1 MWHRYRQRY
10 YRHLF
15 WFSISLHALG
25 ATRAPRL
32 VPADPAK
39 PALGPS
45 NGGWSNPRTLPYG
58 VWITGA
64 DLHMLSLYNSMLS
77 TRRFVWLR
85 EFTNPRTEF
94 TNPRTAHRAPVAP
107 TPAIAHHPPHVLL
120 SIFLCGFWSYYQ
132 NCTKQSHHL
141 RMPRL
146 LSVWYSTPRL
156 VSILG
161 NLVRTPSR
169 HFCYYFLDT
178 FLIFQKSCETWR
190 KCFNSENVVRQ
201 HIV

>member
-1 MWHRYRQRY
+1 
-10 YRHLF
+10 
-15 WFSISLHALG
+15 
-25 ATRAPRL
+25 L

-107 TPAIAHHPPHVLL
+107 TPLSLTTRLMCFFQYFFVDFGVIIRIA
-120 SIFLCGFWSYYQ
+120 Q
-132 NCTKQSHHL
+132 NN
-141 RMPRL
+141 P
-146 LSVWYSTPRL
+146 
-156 VSILG
+156 I
-161 NLVRTPSR
+161 
-169 HFCYYFLDT
+169 
-178 FLIFQKSCETWR
+178 I
-190 KCFNSENVVRQ
+190 
-201 HIV
+201 